1 MNELQP
7 LWRPESARA
16 APEPCA
22 REAAEGGG
30 LPCPSHPPLFLSL
43 PPAGPRARLGP
54 VPLPPSRS
62 LPPPLRPT
70 PYLGL
75 SELPWVRVGA
85 SSRGKDHPCASA
97 GRRGAGTPLTA
108 RRRRAWGAQCEP
120 APGEDAGA
128 AETGRGGGR
137 ERWIGRT
144 RGRKGGRVGK
154 RGKSEAG
161 RRRRRKVGI
170 DASVFCC
177 RCCPRAGSRAGGK
190 AVER

>member
-16 APEPCA
+16 APESCG

-30 LPCPSHPPLFLSL
+30 SPCPSHPPLFLSL
-43 PPAGPRARLGP
+43 PPAGPRSRLGR
-54 VPLPPSRS
+54 VSLPPSRT

-70 PYLGL
+70 PYLGPP
-75 SELPWVRVGA
+75 ELPWVRVGA
-85 SSRGKDHPCASA
+85 SSRGKDQPCASA
-97 GRRGAGTPLTA
+97 GGRGARPPLAA

-128 AETGRGGGR
+128 AGTGRGGGR

-144 RGRKGGRVGK
+144 QGRKGGRVGK